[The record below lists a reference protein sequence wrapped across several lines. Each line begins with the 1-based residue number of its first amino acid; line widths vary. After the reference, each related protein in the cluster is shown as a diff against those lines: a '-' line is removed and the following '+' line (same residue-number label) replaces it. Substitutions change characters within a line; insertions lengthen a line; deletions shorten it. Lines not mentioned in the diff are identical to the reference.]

1 MSSSN
6 NGGNNGTA
14 GSGTTTTPPRP
25 HWRTRDPTATVV
37 YVVPPS
43 QFRSVVQQLTGA
55 ASSNTASSDAQRY
68 IVAPCVV
75 HANAGHAAAGSR
87 AEGGG
92 GEEANRGTGSNRTTA
107 TTMRQMLEECMAWA
121 SDDHDEN

>member
-1 MSSSN
+1 MSN
-6 NGGNNGTA
+6 TTNGGNNGAATRGTPTA
-14 GSGTTTTPPRP
+14 PPRP

-55 ASSNTASSDAQRY
+55 ASTNTASSEAQRY
-68 IVAPCVV
+68 IVAPRVV
-75 HANAGHAAAGSR
+75 HANEGHAAAGRR

-92 GEEANRGTGSNRTTA
+92 GEEVNGDRTTT

-121 SDDHDEN
+121 SNDHDEN

>member
-6 NGGNNGTA
+6 NGGNNSTA
-14 GSGTTTTPPRP
+14 GRGTTATPPRP

-55 ASSNTASSDAQRY
+55 ASPNTATSDAQRY
-68 IVAPCVV
+68 VVAPCVV
-75 HANAGHAAAGSR
+75 HANAGHAAVWSR

-92 GEEANRGTGSNRTTA
+92 GEGASRGTGGDRTTT